1 MNEELDLLRDEYMEM
16 YIVDLWDVAQSE
28 YGISDPDMYERDEL
42 VDKMLV
48 IEENNR
54 WK

>member
-1 MNEELDLLRDEYMEM
+1 MEELISMHEEYMAM
-16 YIVDLWDVAQSE
+16 HPLDLWEVAESE
-28 YGISDPDMYERDEL
+28 YGISDPHMYEHDEL
-42 VDKMLV
+42 VDKMMV

>member
-1 MNEELDLLRDEYMEM
+1 MEELVELHEELMEM
-16 YIVDLWDVAQSE
+16 YIVDLYEVAQSE
-28 YGISDPDMYERDEL
+28 YGIPDPDMYERDEL
-42 VDKMLV
+42 VDKMMV